1 MHSALR
7 ELGGFEIDVRWE
19 LMQRDAFGN
28 DTFEELM
35 AIKGIIKYAQFSCI
49 FAQFSSIIFF
59 LEVVHRLISIVCEML
74 SYDIT
79 GVLYV

>member
-49 FAQFSSIIFF
+49 FAQFSSIIF
-59 LEVVHRLISIVCEML
+59 LRR
-74 SYDIT
+74 
-79 GVLYV
+79 